1 MIERAGL
8 SGGLEAATP
17 SAVEGLSTGTA
28 GLGDRTSFGLRRR
41 RSTRRTSASSDTRQ
55 PSRSS
60 AFAASK
66 PAAMPRRGGRRK
78 KSRTQ
83 EAVDD
88 RPKVAAAAPAKGKG
102 AGKATPPPQAAD
114 RSEKAIPRSMIVRRG
129 NTSKHVAE
137 LLLEL
142 RKVMAPHTALKLREK
157 ATNTLK
163 DFVHAAQPLGVSHL
177 LMLAQRET
185 QVNLRIARLPTGPTL
200 ALKVLA
206 FELARTV
213 RAAQKRPFDTTAAYA
228 TAPLVVLN
236 NFGADEAAPHV
247 KLLRVTFEAMFAPID
262 VSTVKL
268 ADCRRVVL
276 VERDPATDVL
286 ELRHYAI
293 RASAS
298 GVSKTVK
305 RVVEAKGKTPDLSKL
320 RDISEYVRGLA
331 RPANDDAYGS
341 DSEAEN
347 DAKVVLAGKYAGRSN
362 VKHRE
367 SAIKLAELGPRLTMK
382 LYKVQRGVCDGDV
395 LYHAFAGDRATAG
408 ADLSKQPTS
417 RGFRDDDDDDESGGD
432 ADDDDDEADDE
443 EESGEEV
450 DDDDDEDE
458 DEDGDAD
465 DEGAAAPPRPS
476 PPPATKKRRR
486 GGRGK

>member
-1 MIERAGL
+1 
-8 SGGLEAATP
+8 
-17 SAVEGLSTGTA
+17 
-28 GLGDRTSFGLRRR
+28 
-41 RSTRRTSASSDTRQ
+41 
-55 PSRSS
+55 
-60 AFAASK
+60 
-66 PAAMPRRGGRRK
+66 MPRRGGRRK

-114 RSEKAIPRSMIVRRG
+114 RGEKAIPRSMIVRRG

-185 QVNLRIARLPTGPTL
+185 
-200 ALKVLA
+200 
-206 FELARTV
+206 
-213 RAAQKRPFDTTAAYA
+213 QKRPFDTTAAYA

-432 ADDDDDEADDE
+432 ADDDDDEADDDD
-443 EESGEEV
+443 ESGEEV
-450 DDDDDEDE
+450 DEDEDE
-458 DEDGDAD
+458 DEEDSDGDAD
-465 DEGAAAPPRPS
+465 DEGAAAPS

>member
-1 MIERAGL
+1 
-8 SGGLEAATP
+8 
-17 SAVEGLSTGTA
+17 
-28 GLGDRTSFGLRRR
+28 
-41 RSTRRTSASSDTRQ
+41 
-55 PSRSS
+55 
-60 AFAASK
+60 
-66 PAAMPRRGGRRK
+66 
-78 KSRTQ
+78 
-83 EAVDD
+83 
-88 RPKVAAAAPAKGKG
+88 
-102 AGKATPPPQAAD
+102 
-114 RSEKAIPRSMIVRRG
+114 
-129 NTSKHVAE
+129 
-137 LLLEL
+137 
-142 RKVMAPHTALKLREK
+142 MAPRTALKLREK

-185 QVNLRIARLPTGPTL
+185 QVNLRIARLPAGPTL
-200 ALKVLA
+200 ALKILA

-213 RAAQKRPFDTTAAYA
+213 RGAEAALRHDGGLRDGA
-228 TAPLVVLN
+228 LVVLN

-247 KLLRVTFEAMFAPID
+247 KLLRDLEAMFAPIG

-432 ADDDDDEADDE
+432 ADDDDDEADDDD
-443 EESGEEV
+443 ESGEE
-450 DDDDDEDE
+450 
-458 DEDGDAD
+458 
-465 DEGAAAPPRPS
+465 
-476 PPPATKKRRR
+476 KRRR